1 MKLVRTFGLIAILGA
16 SGSLFSQP
24 NLADSEAKGFTDC
37 NQARA
42 IPTCTLLSVNEETP
56 KTDAAETEYASTP
69 ASEKTRANPAD
80 VSVSYRY
87 SGPLGDGRTWPL
99 DNGSTMASGDQF
111 KVFVEFN
118 QTACVYLMHFDS
130 HGQVND
136 LMTLGKQANCQ
147 PAGTRVILPAENKSF
162 SLDDKTG
169 QEVIH
174 TIASLSK
181 MTGLKY
187 QYQDQI
193 KRISQG
199 VVAQYHQSKGV
210 FVTVDAVQPGQARS
224 VVCPGTDACRDEFV
238 IQHVAR
244 R

>member
-1 MKLVRTFGLIAILGA
+1 MNT
-16 SGSLFSQP
+16 Q
-24 NLADSEAKGFTDC
+24 
-37 NQARA
+37 
-42 IPTCTLLSVNEETP
+42 TP
-56 KTDAAETEYASTP
+56 KTDAAESEYRLTP
-69 ASEKTRANPAD
+69 ATLKLRANQAD

-87 SGPLGDGRTWPL
+87 SGPIGGGRTWAL
-99 DNGSTMASGDQF
+99 DNGSTMATGDKF

-147 PAGTRVILPAENKSF
+147 SAGTRVILPAENKSF

-181 MTGLKY
+181 MTGLKH

-199 VVAQYHQSKGV
+199 AIAQYHQSKGV
-210 FVTVDAVQPGQARS
+210 LVTVDAVQPGQARS
-224 VVCPGTDACRDEFV
+224 VVCPGTDACRDEFR
-238 IQHVAR
+238 IHHIAR